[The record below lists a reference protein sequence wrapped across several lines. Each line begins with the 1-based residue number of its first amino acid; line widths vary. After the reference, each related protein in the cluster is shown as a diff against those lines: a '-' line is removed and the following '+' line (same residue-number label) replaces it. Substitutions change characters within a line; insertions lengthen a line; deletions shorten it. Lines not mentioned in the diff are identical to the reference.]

1 LNGLKT
7 LNKPFGQ
14 CAQPKDGRGLRLTHD
29 HLRIGCNE
37 NQGGRILG
45 RHSRRLPSP
54 FDLNQHM
61 TIDGITGTMEH
72 AQVCPPEGN
81 SEMNLLVALG
91 AGPDLAVGGKPSKG

>member
-1 LNGLKT
+1 
-7 LNKPFGQ
+7 
-14 CAQPKDGRGLRLTHD
+14 
-29 HLRIGCNE
+29 
-37 NQGGRILG
+37 
-45 RHSRRLPSP
+45 
-54 FDLNQHM
+54 M